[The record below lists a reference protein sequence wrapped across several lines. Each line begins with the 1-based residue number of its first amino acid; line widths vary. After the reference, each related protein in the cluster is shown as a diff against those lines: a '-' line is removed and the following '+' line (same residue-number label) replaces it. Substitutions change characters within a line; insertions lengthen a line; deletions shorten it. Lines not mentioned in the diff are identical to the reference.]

1 MPIMPQGPARR
12 SARAATDF
20 APQVHREFF
29 SADPPNAALASLA
42 STGDTPGTKPGEGFA
57 ETHQQTGFTLQGN
70 SMIRRLCLAF
80 AMATACL
87 TASAKPVPLPMP
99 LAEDLPIEI
108 VMVQNELAVDVPD
121 TASAMGA
128 QFGLIGALVASG
140 IQNGQVKDAENR
152 VAPIRDLLI
161 DYRFSA
167 LVEAALRAKL
177 ASEGISPRPA
187 ITVMKTQWDAAE
199 AQQNKQ
205 DMPLHAMVITP
216 RYSIDAAFTRLS
228 VTMTT
233 QVVDRTIKSNGKVKT
248 AYRFTRA
255 YAFHFPMTLMH
266 GTADDYARRWTDL
279 GKARLA
285 AMLDQGVAQSTDML
299 VYDFS
304 PAGRA
309 TWDQKIK
316 REHAMINGTK
326 YAGVAVRQTPEWVWM
341 RLGNGAAQT
350 LQGYQ
355 PVNETAAPEAT
366 AAAASAAAPADTTS
380 ASGSN

>member
-1 MPIMPQGPARR
+1 
-12 SARAATDF
+12 
-20 APQVHREFF
+20 
-29 SADPPNAALASLA
+29 
-42 STGDTPGTKPGEGFA
+42 
-57 ETHQQTGFTLQGN
+57 
-70 SMIRRLCLAF
+70 MIRRLCLAF

-87 TASAKPVPLPMP
+87 TASAKPVPLPLP
-99 LAEDLPIEI
+99 LAEDLPVEI
-108 VMVQNELAVDVPD
+108 VMVQNEIAVEVPD

-128 QFGLIGALVASG
+128 QFGLIGALVGAG
-140 IQNGQVKDAENR
+140 IQNGQVKAAENS

-167 LVEAALRAKL
+167 TVEAALRAKL
-177 ASEGISPRPA
+177 ASEGISPRPV
-187 ITVMKTQWDAAE
+187 ITVMQTQWDAAE

-228 VTMTT
+228 VTLTT
-233 QVVDRTIKSNGKVKT
+233 QVVDRTIKPNGKVKT

-255 YAFHFPMTLMH
+255 YAFHFPMPLKH
-266 GTADDYARRWTDL
+266 GNNDDYVQRWTGL
-279 GKARLA
+279 GKTRLA

-304 PAGRA
+304 AAGRA
-309 TWDQKIK
+309 AWDQKIK
-316 REHAMINGTK
+316 RENAMINGTK
-326 YAGVAVRQTPEWVWM
+326 YAGIAVRQTPEWVWM
-341 RLGNGAAQT
+341 RLGKGPAQT

-355 PVNETAAPEAT
+355 PVIETPAPEAAT
-366 AAAASAAAPADTTS
+366 AASAAVIAPTDTAS

>member
-1 MPIMPQGPARR
+1 
-12 SARAATDF
+12 
-20 APQVHREFF
+20 
-29 SADPPNAALASLA
+29 
-42 STGDTPGTKPGEGFA
+42 
-57 ETHQQTGFTLQGN
+57 
-70 SMIRRLCLAF
+70 MIRRLCIAF

-87 TASAKPVPLPMP
+87 TAYAKPVPLPLP
-99 LAEDLPIEI
+99 LAEELPVEI

-140 IQNGQVKDAENR
+140 IQNGQVKEAENR

-199 AQQNKQ
+199 AQQNRQ

-216 RYSIDAAFTRLS
+216 RYSIDSAFTRLS
-228 VTMTT
+228 VTLTT
-233 QVVDRTIKSNGKVKT
+233 QIVDRTIKSNGKVKT
-248 AYRFTRA
+248 ATRFSRA

-266 GTADDYARRWTDL
+266 GNADDYARRWTDM
-279 GKARLA
+279 GKSRLA

-304 PAGRA
+304 AAGRA
-309 TWDQKIK
+309 AWDQKIK
-316 REHAMINGTK
+316 REHAMVNGTK
-326 YAGVAVRQTPEWVWM
+326 YAGLAVRQTPEWVWM
-341 RLGNGAAQT
+341 RLGRGPAQT

-355 PVNETAAPEAT
+355 PVTDTTASQAA
-366 AAAASAAAPADTTS
+366 AAAASAAATAPADTAS
-380 ASGSN
+380 APGH